1 MMDLLPTFAR
11 LAGSEPPQ
19 DRIIDGHDIWPL
31 ASGEPGAQS
40 PYEAFYYY
48 YMGQLQAVRS
58 GKWKLHLPLEAKL
71 QNFRGR
77 TKACPAELYD
87 LNDDV
92 GESRN
97 VAKKHADVVARLL
110 ALADKAR
117 ADLGDHGRAGKNQ
130 RSAGIVGNPRP
141 QLLERQAFK
150 NRPFLR

>member
-11 LAGSEPPQ
+11 LAGSGPPEN
-19 DRIIDGHDIWPL
+19 RIIDGHDIWPL
-31 ASGEPGAQS
+31 ASGEPDAKS
-40 PYEAFYYY
+40 RYKAFYYY

-71 QNFRGR
+71 QNFGGR

-97 VAKKHADVVARLL
+97 VVKKYPGVVTRLL

-130 RSAGIVGNPRP
+130 RPAGIFGDPRP
-141 QLLERQAFK
+141 QLF
-150 NRPFLR
+150 